1 MLLNVTQSR
10 LVIGRFTILPG
21 DKVPAFAL
29 TDAEAK
35 AVEDFCNRGFLVEKE
50 MPRLKPQAPVKKQRE
65 SEKSSGKSESRT
77 APAAETQEK
86 PQQEL
91 EQPGEHKGE

>member
-29 TDAEAK
+29 TDVEAK

-50 MPRLKPQAPVKKQRE
+50 MPRPKPQAPVKKQRE
-65 SEKSSGKSESRT
+65 SEKSSGKSDSRT